1 MISENSYFNNNV
13 KSLGYTS
20 ANGKSTLGVMEPG
33 EYEFSTSLHE
43 TMIVIEGEMTVKLP
57 NVEEWVTYKAGE
69 AYEIDANKSFLVK
82 VSAQTAYLC
91 QYK

>member
-13 KSLGYTS
+13 KSLGYTT
-20 ANGKSTLGVMEPG
+20 AEGKSTLGVMEPG

-43 TMIVIEGEMTVKLP
+43 TMTVIEGEMTVKLP
-57 NVEEWVTYKAGE
+57 NSNEWATYKAGE

-82 VSAQTAYLC
+82 VSTQTSYLC
-91 QYK
+91 QYQ